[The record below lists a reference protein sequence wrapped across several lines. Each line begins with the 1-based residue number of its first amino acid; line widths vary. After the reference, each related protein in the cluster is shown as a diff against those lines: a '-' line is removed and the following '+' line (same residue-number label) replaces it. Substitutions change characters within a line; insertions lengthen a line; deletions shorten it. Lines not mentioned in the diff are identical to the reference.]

1 MPNLPETRILILA
14 TDGFEQS
21 ELETPLN
28 NLRTAGATVHVCAPS
43 QTREEGLIRGWNG
56 GDWGTTVPVDVILES
71 STDWPYHA
79 LVLPGGVINPD
90 QLRANPHA
98 IQLVQAF
105 VREGKP
111 VAAIC
116 HGPWLL
122 AEAGVVKGRKLTSYK
137 SIKTDMVNAGADW
150 QDEEVVTDNGLIT
163 SRQPSDLKAFV
174 AKILE
179 EVREGPHSRAA

>member
-1 MPNLPETRILILA
+1 MTTLSEARILILA

-28 NLRTAGATVHVCAPS
+28 ELRAAGATVHVCAPS
-43 QTREEGLIRGWNG
+43 QTKQEGVIRGWKD

-90 QLRANPHA
+90 TLRTNPNA
-98 IQLVQAF
+98 VKLVQAF
-105 VREGKP
+105 VNEGKP

-122 AEAGVVKGRKLTSYK
+122 AEADVVNGRKVTSYT
-137 SIKTDMVNAGADW
+137 SIKTDMVNAGANW
-150 QDEEVVTDNGLIT
+150 QDAEVVTDNGLIT
-163 SRQPSDLKAFV
+163 SRKPSDLPAFV

-179 EVREGPHSRAA
+179 EVQEGQHRRAA